1 MSEQETTT
9 RAQMLETI
17 KATGED
23 PEKVF
28 CIYQN
33 VPSDGYRPF
42 DFSPYPLETCP
53 ATALP
58 ERKFCPGYGGVE
70 GEPVIGFGERYIY
83 VKACY
88 DGSEWITAIPKE
100 PRFVTPGSI
109 PEVGGG

>member
-1 MSEQETTT
+1 MKVPCTTT
-9 RAQMLETI
+9 REQMLKTI
-17 KATGED
+17 KAVGED

-33 VPSDGYRPF
+33 VPDGYRPC
-42 DFSPYPLETCP
+42 DFSNLPLETCP

-58 ERKFCPGYGGVE
+58 EREFYPGYGGVE
-70 GEPVIGFGERYIY
+70 GEPVIGFGQRYIF

-88 DGSEWITAIPKE
+88 DGSEWITPIPRE
-100 PRFVTPGSI
+100 PGIVTPGSI